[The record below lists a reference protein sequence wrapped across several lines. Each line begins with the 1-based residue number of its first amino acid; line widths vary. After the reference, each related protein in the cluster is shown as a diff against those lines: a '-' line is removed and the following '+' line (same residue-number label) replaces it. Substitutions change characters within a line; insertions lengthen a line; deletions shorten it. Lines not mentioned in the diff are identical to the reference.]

1 MGLAWLYKS
10 CYGTLS
16 CTRFLLC
23 TASHCSYSCR
33 NAIPWHPPPPPHA
46 SVWFCKPLFV
56 FLMKRTLLLVFIC
69 LYIGWYFIVPLTC
82 QYYLVMSYLLPHC
95 TTEAMFDNKCDLLLN
110 LKYFGDHEDSNFQKA
125 DYIKL
130 KSAYPELLYRKLD
143 FILANNACLWER

>member
-1 MGLAWLYKS
+1 MVPSPALGFCFALQ
-10 CYGTLS
+10 
-16 CTRFLLC
+16 
-23 TASHCSYSCR
+23 
-33 NAIPWHPPPPPHA
+33 AIVHIPAEMRSPDTPPPPPPHA
-46 SVWFCKPLFV
+46 SVWFCKPLFI

-143 FILANNACLWER
+143 FILANNACL